1 MKLVVAVST
10 FGFDAENSPM
20 TTVELASATVPIRRT
35 RAGRGTETAVMP
47 AYAPADVHHLIAAS
61 ARDAHSAPVDPAAT
75 QATTQEGDAGVE
87 GVDTHVHVAEGT
99 ANIGP
104 LGH

>member
-1 MKLVVAVST
+1 MVAVST
-10 FGFDAENSPM
+10 FGFDAENSP
-20 TTVELASATVPIRRT
+20 TTAVELASATVSIRRA
-35 RAGRGTETAVMP
+35 RAGRGPETAVMT

-61 ARDAHSAPVDPAAT
+61 ARDAHSAPADLAAT
-75 QATTQEGDAGVE
+75 HATTQDGDAVAE
-87 GVDTHVHVAEGT
+87 GVATQVHGAEGT